1 MTKAATLTSEPVT
14 PTAVLNLV
22 QSIER
27 HGPNAPAG
35 LAFRSAL
42 RRAGLEADAAGGL
55 AAIDGLMHAVADADP
70 DRASSRTVFLRA
82 VWADLLPDAVPKAQ
96 I

>member
-1 MTKAATLTSEPVT
+1 MTATLPDP
-14 PTAVLNLV
+14 PTTARVLNLV

-55 AAIDGLMHAVADADP
+55 AAVDDLMHAIADADP
-70 DRASSRTVFLRA
+70 DQASARTVFLRA
-82 VWADLLPDAVPKAQ
+82 VWADLLPGPNGKARP
-96 I
+96 